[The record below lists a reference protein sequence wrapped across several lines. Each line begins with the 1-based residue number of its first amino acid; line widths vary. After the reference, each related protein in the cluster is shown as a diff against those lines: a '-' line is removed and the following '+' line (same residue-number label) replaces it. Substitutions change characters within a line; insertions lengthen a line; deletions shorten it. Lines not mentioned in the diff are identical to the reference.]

1 MTTLL
6 SGLKRADHRHVRSG
20 RLVCAEESCRVRSHI
35 TSAPFVV
42 EKVIAYVIPD
52 ARARSTTSIRAEIRQ
67 DVSLAICFSG
77 FTVGLLM
84 LLDRAM

>member
-1 MTTLL
+1 
-6 SGLKRADHRHVRSG
+6 VRW
-20 RLVCAEESCRVRSHI
+20 HI

-42 EKVIAYVIPD
+42 ETVMAYVIPD
-52 ARARSTTSIRAEIRQ
+52 AWARSTTSIRAEIRQ
-67 DVSLAICFSG
+67 YLSLAICLSA